1 MLLALFEERGWKVD
15 YTLIKSNVISF
26 PYNTIFDWVRTNF
39 SIQDIYKIDA
49 MKIEFV
55 YRLMKMKIFAYSL
68 STLTLIMESV

>member
-15 YTLIKSNVISF
+15 HTLIKSNVISF

-39 SIQDIYKIDA
+39 YIQDIYKIDA

-55 YRLMKMKIFAYSL
+55 CRLMKMKIFAYSL
-68 STLTLIMESV
+68 STLTPIMQFA